1 MSEYLGVYMS
11 RSEVLNDEQ
20 EQGGGPGLY
29 GWYES
34 GLPSAERKKRGHYST
49 PLPLVEQ
56 ILDACG
62 YTSDADLTRIRVL
75 DPACGSGNF
84 LAGAARRLLA
94 SSRRLGLSQSE
105 QARLLTRNIWGFDP
119 DPVSCFLTRM
129 QLSSRVGGVRFI
141 ASSSL
146 NDREPA
152 GRDSSR
158 PYDRD
163 WHIHQADSLALPWEP
178 CVDLFLANPPYLAAK
193 NADLSGYRSALQRG
207 QADSYL
213 LFLSLAMQVV
223 RPGGWIGLV
232 LPDPVLARL
241 NAARERAQLLRQMT
255 LHHLWHLS
263 DVFAAE
269 VGAVVLVAQ
278 NVPPTPAHQ
287 VAWVRSRWQSCAAL
301 SSNRP
306 GQIFSTLHTPG
317 SIPAMRPLEAREAPQ
332 ALLLRQPAAELR
344 YLLSSEN
351 GVLLDQLRVAL
362 ENEANGERKL
372 APLGEFVTI
381 SRGEE
386 LGRESPFIRRDMELP
401 AGGDAYIALGT
412 RATTPGQGDASVPS
426 PPIIHTRPYRGLP
439 LLRGGIDIRPFAS
452 PRAAWRIDHEA
463 VTKPMQRYLAPKLLV
478 VKSTDRLQAT
488 LDTRGH
494 VSLQTLYLLQIRE
507 RGEQHG
513 QQMPEERVD
522 LLYFFLALLNSRLL
536 RDYVYILHTAYKW
549 VQPQIEQRVLASLP
563 VPLVEGEEQ
572 AEIVQQ
578 AKRLER
584 ACSKAGAVVEW
595 DEETSALYEA
605 LERTIRAIYMS
616 AMHSTY

>member
-1 MSEYLGVYMS
+1 MS
-11 RSEVLNDEQ
+11 RLEVLSDEQ
-20 EQGGGPGLY
+20 EQAGWPGLY
-29 GWYES
+29 GWYEA

-62 YTSDADLTRIRVL
+62 YTPDADLTRIRVL

-94 SSRRLGLSQSE
+94 SSRRLGFTQSE

-129 QLSSRVGGVRFI
+129 QLSSQYK
-141 ASSSL
+141 
-146 NDREPA
+146 
-152 GRDSSR
+152 GR
-158 PYDRD
+158 
-163 WHIHQADSLALPWEP
+163 WHVHQADSLALHWEP

-241 NAARERAQLLRQMT
+241 NAARERARLLGQMT

-278 NVPPTPAHQ
+278 NLPRTPAHQ
-287 VAWVRSRWQSCAAL
+287 VAWVRSRWQPFVA
-301 SSNRP
+301 SSSHQS
-306 GQIFSTLHTPG
+306 GQKFSTLRTPE
-317 SIPAMRPLEAREAPQ
+317 SMPAVKALEVGWAPQ

-351 GVLLDQLRVAL
+351 GAPLDQLRAAL
-362 ENEANGERKL
+362 EYEAKGERKL

-386 LGRESPFIRRDMELP
+386 LGRESPFITRDVEAP
-401 AGGDAYIALGT
+401 A
-412 RATTPGQGDASVPS
+412 
-426 PPIIHTRPYRGLP
+426 
-439 LLRGGIDIRPFAS
+439 
-452 PRAAWRIDHEA
+452 
-463 VTKPMQRYLAPKLLV
+463 
-478 VKSTDRLQAT
+478 
-488 LDTRGH
+488 
-494 VSLQTLYLLQIRE
+494 
-507 RGEQHG
+507 
-513 QQMPEERVD
+513 
-522 LLYFFLALLNSRLL
+522 
-536 RDYVYILHTAYKW
+536 
-549 VQPQIEQRVLASLP
+549 
-563 VPLVEGEEQ
+563 
-572 AEIVQQ
+572 
-578 AKRLER
+578 
-584 ACSKAGAVVEW
+584 
-595 DEETSALYEA
+595 
-605 LERTIRAIYMS
+605 
-616 AMHSTY
+616 

>member
-1 MSEYLGVYMS
+1 MS

-20 EQGGGPGLY
+20 EQAGRSGLY
-29 GWYES
+29 GWYEA

-62 YTSDADLTRIRVL
+62 YTPDADLTRIRVL

-84 LAGAARRLLA
+84 LAGAACRLLA
-94 SSRRLGLSQSE
+94 SSRCLGLAQSE
-105 QARLLTRNIWGFDP
+105 QARLLARNIWGFDP

-129 QLSSRVGGVRFI
+129 QLSSTVVGTRFI
-141 ASSSL
+141 ASSS
-146 NDREPA
+146 PA
-152 GRDSSR
+152 DSSR
-158 PYDRD
+158 PYDGLL
-163 WHIHQADSLALPWEP
+163 HVHQADSLALPWEP

-241 NAARERAQLLRQMT
+241 NAARERARLLRQMT
-255 LHHLWHLS
+255 LHNIWHLS

-278 NVPPTPAHQ
+278 NLPPTPVHQ
-287 VAWVRSRWQSCAAL
+287 VAWVRSRWQSSAAL
-301 SSNRP
+301 SSQRP
-306 GQIFSTLHTPG
+306 GQIFSTLHTPE
-317 SIPAMRPLEAREAPQ
+317 SIPTMEPLEARQAPQ
-332 ALLLRQPAAELR
+332 ALLLRQPGAELR

-351 GVLLDQLRVAL
+351 GALLDQLRVAV
-362 ENEANGERKL
+362 ENEANSERKL

-386 LGRESPFIRRDMELP
+386 LGRESAFITRSINPPVGAGEDDGR
-401 AGGDAYIALGT
+401 GGDACVALSGDGT
-412 RATTPGQGDASVPS
+412 LNTQVEAGGACVALSGGVKVS
-426 PPIIHTRPYRGLP
+426 HPYSGLP
-439 LLRGGIDIRPFAS
+439 LLRGGIDIRPFAA
-452 PRAAWRIDHEA
+452 PRAEWRIDHEA

-494 VSLQTLYLLQIRE
+494 VALQTLYLLQIRE
-507 RGEQHG
+507 RYGRQV
-513 QQMPEERVD
+513 PEARSD
-522 LLYFFLALLNSRLL
+522 LLYYFLALLNSRLL

-563 VPLVEGEEQ
+563 VPLVGREEQ
-572 AEIVQQ
+572 AEIVKQ
-578 AKRLER
+578 AKQMER
-584 ACSKAGAVVEW
+584 ACSRAGAVVEW
-595 DEETSALYEA
+595 DAETSALYEA
-605 LERTIRAIYMS
+605 LERSIRAIYMS
-616 AMHSTY
+616 ALHAT

>member
-1 MSEYLGVYMS
+1 MS
-11 RSEVLNDEQ
+11 RLEVLSDEQ
-20 EQGGGPGLY
+20 EQAGWPGLY
-29 GWYES
+29 GWYEA

-56 ILDACG
+56 MLDACG
-62 YTSDADLTRIRVL
+62 YTPDADLTRIRVL

-94 SSRRLGLSQSE
+94 SSRRLGFTQSE

-129 QLSSRVGGVRFI
+129 QLSSQYK
-141 ASSSL
+141 
-146 NDREPA
+146 
-152 GRDSSR
+152 GR
-158 PYDRD
+158 
-163 WHIHQADSLALPWEP
+163 WHVHQADSLALHWEP

-241 NAARERAQLLRQMT
+241 NAARERARLLGQMT

-278 NVPPTPAHQ
+278 NLPRTPAHQ
-287 VAWVRSRWQSCAAL
+287 VAWVRSRWQPFVA
-301 SSNRP
+301 SSSHQS
-306 GQIFSTLHTPG
+306 GQKFSTLRTPE
-317 SIPAMRPLEAREAPQ
+317 SMPAVKALEVGWAPQ

-351 GVLLDQLRVAL
+351 GAPLDQLRAAL
-362 ENEANGERKL
+362 EYEAKGERKL

-386 LGRESPFIRRDMELP
+386 LGRESPFITRDVEAP
-401 AGGDAYIALGT
+401 TEGT
-412 RATTPGQGDASVPS
+412 VCAIHGTHATTCNQGDASVPAAEGRHVGAEGDAS
-426 PPIIHTRPYRGLP
+426 VPAPLIIHPRPYRGLP
-439 LLRGGIDIRPFAS
+439 LLRGGIDIRPFAA
-452 PRAAWRIDHEA
+452 PRAEWRIDHEA

-488 LDTRGH
+488 LDTCGH
-494 VSLQTLYLLQIRE
+494 VALQTLYLLQIRE
-507 RGEQHG
+507 QRG
-513 QQMPEERVD
+513 QQMTEERVD
-522 LLYFFLALLNSRLL
+522 LLYFILALLNSRLL

-549 VQPQIEQRVLASLP
+549 VQPQIEQRILASLP
-563 VPLVEGEEQ
+563 VPLVGREEQ
-572 AEIVQQ
+572 VEIGGR
-578 AKRLER
+578 AKQLER

-595 DEETSALYEA
+595 DEETGALYEA

-616 AMHSTY
+616 ALHPTY